1 MRPMRQL
8 SGSSPNELWQ
18 WQQQKTFSFEHFGQV
33 SYVCSVSRRV
43 DCSRSSCSPKSVR
56 KSWQRLTA
64 FSIWAANR
72 TDIIIVFQYPV
83 MGKVTAAGSA
93 RLSNGNRETECE
105 RWRGECTTKC
115 FLISKLFVPFSSIN
129 CKDSRVSCASALP
142 AMAFLH
148 CLLSLTDW
156 YNAPYSQRIRQSLR
170 LSPRLGVGL
179 TKCCNIIL
187 ICTRNDCQLPP
198 FYVDYTTSVAHCSSP
213 FSLVA
218 PFLRSSIAFQF
229 SGRLSFRLQMKVLR
243 ALKVVF

>member
-93 RLSNGNRETECE
+93 RLSNGKRD
-105 RWRGECTTKC
+105 RKRDGEE
-115 FLISKLFVPFSSIN
+115 
-129 CKDSRVSCASALP
+129 SALQSVS
-142 AMAFLH
+142 
-148 CLLSLTDW
+148 LSL
-156 YNAPYSQRIRQSLR
+156 NSLFPSAV
-170 LSPRLGVGL
+170 LTVEILGYPVL
-179 TKCCNIIL
+179 L
-187 ICTRNDCQLPP
+187 HSLPWHS
-198 FYVDYTTSVAHCSSP
+198 YTVC
-213 FSLVA
+213 
-218 PFLRSSIAFQF
+218 
-229 SGRLSFRLQMKVLR
+229 FR
-243 ALKVVF
+243 